1 MNFTHLLYQ
10 VSGGVAT
17 VTLNRPDVYNAL
29 NDALTY
35 ELQDAWK
42 MIADDDTIRV
52 AVLTGAGKAFCSG
65 QDLKDASLSPDR
77 SFKASLDSRYNP
89 IIRAMR
95 LLPKPIVCRLNGVAA
110 GAGCSLVLACD
121 MIVADEAAVL
131 TEVFVN
137 IGLVPDSGSTY
148 FLPRMVGSARAF
160 ELCSQGKKI
169 TAQQAVEWGIIN
181 HAVPSGSL
189 DEAVGEQVSFY
200 ATAPTKAIGLIK
212 QMLNKSISSTLEEML
227 EYESFCQEIAG
238 RTEDHHEGVRAFLE
252 KRKPQFKGR

>member
-1 MNFTHLLYQ
+1 
-10 VSGGVAT
+10 
-17 VTLNRPDVYNAL
+17 
-29 NDALTY
+29 
-35 ELQDAWK
+35 
-42 MIADDDTIRV
+42 
-52 AVLTGAGKAFCSG
+52 
-65 QDLKDASLSPDR
+65 
-77 SFKASLDSRYNP
+77 
-89 IIRAMR
+89 
-95 LLPKPIVCRLNGVAA
+95 
-110 GAGCSLVLACD
+110 